1 MNINV
6 QTLINKEELGFEEE
20 THVSLNQLPLATT
33 NTDYMTKVYGK
44 VAKYG
49 DLYTVEGY
57 VDLDL
62 KLLCDRCM
70 SEFTTPIHA
79 PLYCQFTSDDD
90 KIDEEEGIK
99 KVIKS
104 SIDLSEDILQAIV
117 MDLPMK
123 TICQSDCKGMCK
135 KCGMDLNKG
144 TCSCDRS
151 DIDPRL
157 EQLKDIFSLSSQK

>member
-1 MNINV
+1 MIINI
-6 QTLINKEELGFEEE
+6 QTLINQEELSFDE
-20 THVSLNQLPLATT
+20 TAQVNLSSLNLATT
-33 NTDYMTKVYGK
+33 TTDYMTKVYGT
-44 VAKYG
+44 VARYG
-49 DLYTVEGY
+49 DLFTVEGY

-70 SEFTTPIHA
+70 GEFSTPIHA
-79 PLYCQFTSDDD
+79 PLYCQFTSTEE

-99 KVIKS
+99 RVSKS

-123 TICQSDCKGMCK
+123 ALCKANCKGMCK
-135 KCGMDLNKG
+135 KCGIDLNKG

-157 EQLKDIFSLSSQK
+157 EQLKDIFSFSSQK

>member
-1 MNINV
+1 MIIDI
-6 QTLINKEELGFEEE
+6 QTLINKEVLSFEEE
-20 THVSLNQLPLATT
+20 AQVSLRQLDLATT
-33 NTDYMTKVYGK
+33 TTDYMTKVYGT
-44 VAKYG
+44 VTKYG
-49 DLYTVEGY
+49 DLFTVEGY

-70 SEFTTPIHA
+70 SEFETPIHA
-79 PLYCQFTSDDD
+79 PLYCQFTSNDE

-99 KVIKS
+99 RVSKS

-123 TICQSDCKGMCK
+123 ALCQEDCKGMCK

-157 EQLKDIFSLSSQK
+157 EQLKDIFSFSSQK